1 MLKSTSQPE
10 ALHVTK
16 LVTEAKQDLKV
27 FGELYLLYAQPVFRY
42 TYSRIGRRSEA
53 EDVTA
58 QTFLAALE
66 RFPHYRHQGY
76 FASWLFAIA
85 RNKVMDYFRKQCE
98 EVPLDEAETIPAE
111 ANLLQQ
117 VIKTE
122 RSAFLAELIS
132 ALPEDEQE
140 LIRLRYLAELNFAE
154 IGHLLVQKEDTVK
167 KTLYRLLARLK
178 AQVDTE
184 YPPEDSHVTN
194 DTYPKI

>member
-1 MLKSTSQPE
+1 
-10 ALHVTK
+10 
-16 LVTEAKQDLKV
+16 
-27 FGELYLLYAQPVFRY
+27 
-42 TYSRIGRRSEA
+42 
-53 EDVTA
+53 
-58 QTFLAALE
+58 
-66 RFPHYRHQGY
+66 
-76 FASWLFAIA
+76 
-85 RNKVMDYFRKQCE
+85 MDYFRKQCE